1 MLLKKAIYTFPLALN
16 GNLLPAPVYPHPV
29 VFLYVLKFN
38 PIANGDENLAD
49 YLETVNVLCHRR
61 YAGISPD
68 VDTGP

>member
-1 MLLKKAIYTFPLALN
+1 MQIDPMTFSE
-16 GNLLPAPVYPHPV
+16 
-29 VFLYVLKFN
+29 FI
-38 PIANGDENLAD
+38 IANGDENLAD